1 LSRPWSEFSFGPV
14 TRTTGGED
22 PTRLYT
28 RTGDR
33 GETGLAG
40 GARVAKE
47 APRIRTYGTFD
58 ELGAHLGLAESF
70 LPAEAT
76 EIAQLLVRLQHEL
89 FLAQAE
95 LATPPTTKSASHR
108 IEARHVTGLEQEID
122 RFSSTFEP
130 IHTFVLPR
138 GSKAGAALH
147 VARTVARRAEREL
160 WRLHRVEPQRPE
172 LLQWANRLS
181 DLLFALALS
190 TNRREG
196 VREIP
201 PDYSV

>member
-1 LSRPWSEFSFGPV
+1 MSCPWFEFSLGSF
-14 TRTTGGED
+14 TRTARGED

-40 GARVAKE
+40 GARIAKE

-70 LPAEAT
+70 LPVEGA
-76 EIAQLLVRLQHEL
+76 EIATLLVRLQHEL

-95 LATPPTTKSASHR
+95 LATPPRTKTASHQ
-108 IEARHVTGLEQEID
+108 IEARHVAGLEREID

-138 GSKAGAALH
+138 GSKAGAA
-147 VARTVARRAEREL
+147 
-160 WRLHRVEPQRPE
+160 
-172 LLQWANRLS
+172 
-181 DLLFALALS
+181 
-190 TNRREG
+190 
-196 VREIP
+196 
-201 PDYSV
+201 